1 MVRIDVVYEGELHTA
16 CEHAPSGSRL
26 ETDAPRDNQGRGE
39 RFSPTDLVAT
49 ALGSCMLTTMGILA
63 HRHDWKIEGARVS
76 VEKHM
81 TPQPGRRIAKLVLRF
96 AMPSGVPAEARAPLE
111 RAAATC
117 PVHRSL
123 HPDVVVD
130 SAFDWPD

>member
-1 MVRIDVVYEGELHTA
+1 MVRIDVAYEGELHTT

-63 HRHDWKIEGARVS
+63 RRHDWKIEGARVS

-81 TPQPGRRIAKLVLRF
+81 TAQPGRRIAKLVLRF
-96 AMPSGVPAEARAPLE
+96 EMPAGVPAEARAPLE

-130 SAFDWPD
+130 AAFDWPD